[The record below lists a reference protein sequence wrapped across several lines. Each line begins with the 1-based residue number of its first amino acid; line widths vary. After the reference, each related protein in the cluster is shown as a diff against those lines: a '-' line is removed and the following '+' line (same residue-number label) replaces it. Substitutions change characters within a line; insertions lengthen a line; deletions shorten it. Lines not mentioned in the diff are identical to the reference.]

1 MHRVRLHARRL
12 LANEDGPTTCEYAI
26 LLALLIVAAVAG
38 VRLLGANVKILYTVV
53 TGALG

>member
-12 LANEDGPTTCEYAI
+12 LASDDGPTTCEYAI